1 MQPEQAKFGGRR
13 SSGAPTSTLQTGR
26 RCLQACKPKVP
37 SGAHIRP
44 SIAIMP
50 RHCRGEGVAAQRQRR
65 RFGLRRLRIG
75 CSSGRRRAVHGSRYR
90 RAVMS
95 YASSVLRLAR
105 IPVLVACLGLL
116 LAGCGVNN
124 IPSYDEAAKAKWSD
138 VLNQYQRRADL
149 IPNLV
154 ETVKGY
160 AAQERS
166 VLEAVINARARATQ
180 VQVQLPPD
188 IVTNPDAFKKFQE
201 AQAQL
206 TGALGRLLAVQEA
219 YPDLKSNQNF
229 LALQSQLE
237 GTENRIAVARGDYI
251 KAVQAYNT
259 EIRTIP
265 GRWWRAVLYPDAEP
279 LQNCTVAEETSKVP
293 EVKF

>member
-1 MQPEQAKFGGRR
+1 MLALAHPR
-13 SSGAPTSTLQTGR
+13 SRTFVRALA
-26 RCLQACKPKVP
+26 LA
-37 SGAHIRP
+37 
-44 SIAIMP
+44 IA
-50 RHCRGEGVAAQRQRR
+50 
-65 RFGLRRLRIG
+65 
-75 CSSGRRRAVHGSRYR
+75 S
-90 RAVMS
+90 
-95 YASSVLRLAR
+95 LA
-105 IPVLVACLGLL
+105 
-116 LAGCGVNN
+116 LAGCGINT
-124 IPSYDEAAKAKWSD
+124 IPTLQERAKASWSE

-160 AAQERS
+160 AAQES
-166 VLEAVINARARATQ
+166 KVLTEVVEARAKATQ
-180 VQVQLPPD
+180 MQVPPD
-188 IVTNPDAFKKFQE
+188 ILTNPEAFKKFQE
-201 AQAQL
+201 VQGQL
-206 TGALGRLLAVQEA
+206 TGSLARLLAVVEN

-237 GTENRIAVARGDYI
+237 GTENRIAIARGDYI

-279 LQNCTVAEETSKVP
+279 MQNFTVAEETTKVP

>member
-1 MQPEQAKFGGRR
+1 
-13 SSGAPTSTLQTGR
+13 
-26 RCLQACKPKVP
+26 
-37 SGAHIRP
+37 
-44 SIAIMP
+44 
-50 RHCRGEGVAAQRQRR
+50 
-65 RFGLRRLRIG
+65 
-75 CSSGRRRAVHGSRYR
+75 
-90 RAVMS
+90 MS

-160 AAQERS
+160 AAQERQ
-166 VLEAVINARARATQ
+166 VLEEVINARARATQ
-180 VQVQLPPD
+180 VQVQIPPD
-188 IVTNPDAFKKFQE
+188 IVNNPEAFKRFQD

-206 TGALGRLLAVQEA
+206 TGALGRLLAVSER

-237 GTENRIAVARGDYI
+237 GTENRIAVARRDYI
-251 KAVQAYNT
+251 EAVRQYNT
-259 EIRTIP
+259 ELRTVP
-265 GRWWRAVLYPDAEP
+265 GVIWASTLYKNNKPMETF
-279 LQNCTVAEETSKVP
+279 TVAEDVKTP
-293 EVKF
+293 PQVKF

>member
-1 MQPEQAKFGGRR
+1 MLALAHPR
-13 SSGAPTSTLQTGR
+13 SRTFVRALA
-26 RCLQACKPKVP
+26 LA
-37 SGAHIRP
+37 
-44 SIAIMP
+44 IA
-50 RHCRGEGVAAQRQRR
+50 
-65 RFGLRRLRIG
+65 GL
-75 CSSGRRRAVHGSRYR
+75 A
-90 RAVMS
+90 
-95 YASSVLRLAR
+95 
-105 IPVLVACLGLL
+105 
-116 LAGCGVNN
+116 LAGCGINT
-124 IPSYDEAAKAKWSD
+124 IPTLQERAKASWSE

-160 AAQERS
+160 AAQES
-166 VLEAVINARARATQ
+166 KVLTEVVEARAKATQ
-180 VQVQLPPD
+180 MQIPPD
-188 IVTNPDAFKKFQE
+188 ILTNPEAFKKFQE
-201 AQAQL
+201 VQGQL
-206 TGALGRLLAVQEA
+206 TGSLARLLAVVEN

-237 GTENRIAVARGDYI
+237 GTENRIAIARGDYI

-279 LQNCTVAEETSKVP
+279 MQNFTVAEETTKVP